1 MSNLDFPSNYKSEII
16 TTKENNVNKYT
27 LSVISQYNNTVILG
41 FNSALFSV
49 YRGNS
54 LSLTDQFSNTFFA
67 FVKSVDFNS
76 QTLTVVICN
85 NSTTIPIIVKAE
97 YYEWW
102 SNKRPAASILNY
114 IFIKESDG

>member
-1 MSNLDFPSNYKSEII
+1 MSDLDFPSNYKSEIT
-16 TTKENNVNKYT
+16 TTKENNVNKYA
-27 LSVISQYNNTVILG
+27 LSLISQDSNTVTLG
-41 FNSALFSV
+41 FNSTLFNV

-54 LSLTDQFSNTFFA
+54 LSLTDQLSNTFFA
-67 FVKSVDFNS
+67 FVRSIDFNT
-76 QTLTVVICN
+76 QTLTAVICHN
-85 NSTTIPIIVKAE
+85 NTTIPRIIKVE